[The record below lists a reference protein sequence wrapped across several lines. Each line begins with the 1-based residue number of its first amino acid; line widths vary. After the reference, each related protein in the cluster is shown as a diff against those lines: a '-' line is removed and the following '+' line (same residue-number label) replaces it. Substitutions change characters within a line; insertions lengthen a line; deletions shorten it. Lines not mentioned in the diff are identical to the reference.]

1 MDNGPYAV
9 WRPAAARRFRANT
22 LAARSDA
29 IASRCLT
36 KRYPT
41 ARRIAVGPPLAFTG
55 YYRGSHAKR
64 GDGEVEM
71 SDYSEVLARAAELS
85 NDASPENGAD
95 PLFERAL
102 KRVGTSLRDKWRLD
116 ALLGVGA
123 AAAVYAATHRN
134 GSRGAVKLLH
144 PEMSTNAFVRE
155 RFLCEGFIANA
166 VEHEG
171 VIKVI
176 DDDTAED
183 GSLFLVTE
191 LLDGETLEGRR
202 VRLGGRIPQD
212 EVLLIVHQLLCVLAA
227 VHAKGIVHRD
237 LKPENV
243 YLTRRGQVKLLDFGI
258 AQLPEMCTKS
268 NCSQTGMVV
277 GTPAYMP
284 PEQARGLSKDVDAQS
299 DLWACGAMMFF
310 LLSGRGVH
318 DAGTVDNE
326 LRIAL
331 HRRAPSL
338 ASAAPD
344 VATAVARVVDRA
356 LEFSKERRWPSAAA
370 MNEAVQQAYQALC
383 GHPIESPRNLTRVNR
398 PVDGELPGPPPVS
411 SQHAKVLTTTRPV
424 ALCAASGA
432 KLSGQRASRGAA
444 AVGVLAFGI
453 AVVGTVWMVPGRP
466 GVRALPVYVAAPA
479 TALRQAPP
487 SAPIPPAVRV
497 PNMPPDGVLSP
508 SVAPEIGVAREARRE
523 RTDQAVLQEFVTRS
537 RPAPTPLVVATAV
550 VGMRRSEHRSTFP
563 PVPLP
568 APLYPP
574 TETIP
579 TKEDCQ
585 PPYVVDTSTGNK
597 RWRLECL

>member
-1 MDNGPYAV
+1 
-9 WRPAAARRFRANT
+9 
-22 LAARSDA
+22 
-29 IASRCLT
+29 
-36 KRYPT
+36 
-41 ARRIAVGPPLAFTG
+41 
-55 YYRGSHAKR
+55 
-64 GDGEVEM
+64 M
-71 SDYSEVLARAAELS
+71 SDYSEILAKAAELS
-85 NDASPENGAD
+85 SDASPESGAD

-102 KRVGTSLRDKWRLD
+102 ERVGTSLRDKWRLD

-166 VEHEG
+166 VEHDG

-202 VRLGGRIPQD
+202 VRRGGRIPQN
-212 EVLLIVHQLLCVLAA
+212 ELLLIIHQLLCVLAA

-243 YLTRRGQVKLLDFGI
+243 YLTRTGQVKLLDFGI

-331 HRRAPSL
+331 NRRAPAL
-338 ASAAPD
+338 ASVAPHV
-344 VATAVARVVDRA
+344 VAAVARVVDRA
-356 LEFSKERRWPSAAA
+356 LEFSKELRWPSAAA

-383 GHPIESPRNLTRVNR
+383 GHPLESPRNLTRFNG
-398 PVDGELPGPPPVS
+398 PVDGELPGPPRVS
-411 SQHAKVLTTTRPV
+411 SHHAEVLTTARPV

-432 KLSGQRASRGAA
+432 KLSGHRASRGAT

-453 AVVGTVWMVPGRP
+453 AVAGTVWMVTGRP

-479 TALRQAPP
+479 AAPKQAPP
-487 SAPIPPAVRV
+487 SPPIPPVRV
-497 PNMPPDGVLSP
+497 PNMPPHAVLAPSP
-508 SVAPEIGVAREARRE
+508 VPEVGVARE
-523 RTDQAVLQEFVTRS
+523 D
-537 RPAPTPLVVATAV
+537 
-550 VGMRRSEHRSTFP
+550 
-563 PVPLP
+563 
-568 APLYPP
+568 
-574 TETIP
+574 
-579 TKEDCQ
+579 
-585 PPYVVDTSTGNK
+585 
-597 RWRLECL
+597 